1 MSTTETTEQT
11 EENQAPPKPSRQPPY
26 QVLLLDD
33 NDHTYAYVIQMLGRL
48 FGFPEEK
55 AHRLAHD
62 VNRTGRTV
70 VLTTTREHAEL
81 KRDQIHAFGRDW
93 RLEKSAGSMSCRIT
107 PLR

>member
-11 EENQAPPKPSRQPPY
+11 EPNQTAPKPCRQPAY

-48 FGFPEEK
+48 FGLPEEK
-55 AHRLAHD
+55 SHRLAHD
-62 VNRTGRTV
+62 VDRTGRTV

-93 RLEKSAGSMSCRIT
+93 CLENSAGSMSCRIT
-107 PLR
+107 PLP

>member
-1 MSTTETTEQT
+1 MSTTETTEQ
-11 EENQAPPKPSRQPPY
+11 NQAPPKPCRQPSY

-48 FGFPEEK
+48 FGLPQEK
-55 AHRLAHD
+55 AHSLAHD
-62 VNRTGRTV
+62 VDRTGRTV

-93 RLEKSAGSMSCRIT
+93 RLENSAGSMSCQIT